1 MSGGRPNS
9 CCSPRCSAAL
19 QGRPGDYRTKQDA
32 CRTWAAPVPGLRYYQ
47 QLSCSGAE
55 FLKLEGRNTM
65 RLHLHYPHAPERMR
79 WAISRSL
86 TETGVLLAWLVLI
99 LLVAMLVVVPAR

>member
-1 MSGGRPNS
+1 
-9 CCSPRCSAAL
+9 
-19 QGRPGDYRTKQDA
+19 
-32 CRTWAAPVPGLRYYQ
+32 
-47 QLSCSGAE
+47 
-55 FLKLEGRNTM
+55 M
-65 RLHLHYPHAPERMR
+65 RLHLHYPHAPQRMR